1 MNAGY
6 YPKNDNQRETAEM
19 FWIHEKGGP
28 GKLSTQEILEHLQRM
43 SNQLVG
49 MNCWLWM
56 KMDGVTVKVN

>member
-6 YPKNDNQRETAEM
+6 YPNNDNQRETAEM

-49 MNCWLWM
+49 MNC
-56 KMDGVTVKVN
+56 

>member
-49 MNCWLWM
+49 MLT
-56 KMDGVTVKVN
+56 MDEDGWCNSKG